1 MAYRAITS
9 SSGSSSYYAGVI
21 QELKN
26 KKSNYVKLRKDL
38 VDIDG
43 KLGLVYNTYFF
54 SAMDNLIKGYDCGGK
69 TIKHD
74 EVYSINLRLESNKSI
89 IERIKS
95 DVDAKI
101 KEIDSNISTYT
112 IYYNNAL
119 NYEKNQNNSLS
130 IN

>member
-1 MAYRAITS
+1 MAYRATTS
-9 SSGSSSYYAGVI
+9 SFGSSSYYAGVI

-26 KKSNYVKLRKDL
+26 KKSNYVKLQKDL

-69 TIKHD
+69 TIKQD
-74 EVYSINLRLESNKSI
+74 DIYSINLRLESNKSI
-89 IERIKS
+89 IEGIKS

-101 KEIDSNISTYT
+101 NDIDSNIYTNT
-112 IYYNNAL
+112 IYYSNAL

>member
-1 MAYRAITS
+1 MAYCAITS

-26 KKSNYVKLRKDL
+26 KKSNYVKLQKDL

-112 IYYNNAL
+112 TYYNDAL
-119 NYEKNQNNSLS
+119 NRERNRNNNLV

>member
-1 MAYRAITS
+1 MAYCAITS

-26 KKSNYVKLRKDL
+26 KKSNYVKLQKDL

-89 IERIKS
+89 VERIKS

-112 IYYNNAL
+112 TYYNDAL
-119 NYEKNQNNSLS
+119 NRERNPK
-130 IN
+130 

>member
-1 MAYRAITS
+1 MAYCAITS

-26 KKSNYVKLRKDL
+26 KKSNYVKLQKDL

-101 KEIDSNISTYT
+101 NDIDSNIYTNT

>member
-1 MAYRAITS
+1 MAYRTITS

-26 KKSNYVKLRKDL
+26 KKSNYVKLQKDL
-38 VDIDG
+38 VYIDS
-43 KLGLVYNTYFF
+43 KLTLVYNTYFL

-69 TIKHD
+69 TIKQD
-74 EVYSINLRLESNKSI
+74 DIYSIDLRLESNKSI

-95 DVDAKI
+95 DVDSKI
-101 KEIDSNISTYT
+101 KELSSKISTYT

-119 NYEKNQNNSLS
+119 SNERNRNNSLS

>member
-1 MAYRAITS
+1 MAYCAITS

-21 QELKN
+21 QELNN
-26 KKSNYVKLRKDL
+26 KRVNYVKLQKDL
-38 VDIDG
+38 SDIDG

-89 IERIKS
+89 IEGIKS

-101 KEIDSNISTYT
+101 KDIDSNISTYT
-112 IYYNNAL
+112 LYYNNAL
-119 NYEKNQNNSLS
+119 NYERNQNNSLS

>member
-1 MAYRAITS
+1 MAYCAITS

-26 KKSNYVKLRKDL
+26 KKSNYVKLQKDL
-38 VDIDG
+38 SDIDG
-43 KLGLVYNTYFF
+43 KLGLVYGRYFYK
-54 SAMDNLIKGYDCGGK
+54 AIDNLLKGYDCGGK

-89 IERIKS
+89 IEGIKS
-95 DVDAKI
+95 DVDARINELSSK
-101 KEIDSNISTYT
+101 ISTYT

-119 NYEKNQNNSLS
+119 SNERNRNNSLS

>member
-1 MAYRAITS
+1 MAYCAITS

-21 QELKN
+21 QELTN
-26 KKSNYVKLRKDL
+26 KKNNYVNLQKDL

-89 IERIKS
+89 IEGIKS

-112 IYYNNAL
+112 IYYTNAL

>member
-1 MAYRAITS
+1 MAYRATTS

-26 KKSNYVKLRKDL
+26 KKSNYVKLQKDL

-89 IERIKS
+89 IEGIKS

-112 IYYNNAL
+112 TYYNDAL
-119 NYEKNQNNSLS
+119 NRERNPK
-130 IN
+130 

>member
-9 SSGSSSYYAGVI
+9 SSSGSSYYAGVI

-26 KKSNYVKLRKDL
+26 KKSNYVKLKKDL
-38 VDIDG
+38 VDIDS
-43 KLGLVYNTYFF
+43 KLTLVYNTYFL

-69 TIKHD
+69 TIKQD
-74 EVYSINLRLESNKSI
+74 DIYSINLRLESNKSI

-95 DVDAKI
+95 DVDARI
-101 KEIDSNISTYT
+101 KELSSKIYTYT

-119 NYEKNQNNSLS
+119 SNERNRNNSLS

>member
-1 MAYRAITS
+1 MAYCAITS
-9 SSGSSSYYAGVI
+9 SSGSSSYYAGLI

-26 KKSNYVKLRKDL
+26 KKSNYVKLQKDL
-38 VDIDG
+38 VDIDS
-43 KLGLVYNTYFF
+43 KLTLVYNTYFF

-112 IYYNNAL
+112 TYYNDAL
-119 NYEKNQNNSLS
+119 NRERNRNNNLV

>member
-1 MAYRAITS
+1 MAYRATTS

-26 KKSNYVKLRKDL
+26 KKSNYVKLQKDL

-69 TIKHD
+69 TIKQNNS
-74 EVYSINLRLESNKSI
+74 YSINLRLESNKSI
-89 IERIKS
+89 IEGIKS

-112 IYYNNAL
+112 TYYNDAL
-119 NYEKNQNNSLS
+119 NRERKRNNNLV

>member
-9 SSGSSSYYAGVI
+9 SSGGSSYYAGVI

-26 KKSNYVKLRKDL
+26 KKSNYVKLKKDL
-38 VDIDG
+38 VDIDS
-43 KLGLVYNTYFF
+43 KLTLVYNTYFL

-69 TIKHD
+69 TIKQD
-74 EVYSINLRLESNKSI
+74 DIYSINLRLESNKSI

-95 DVDAKI
+95 DVDAII
-101 KEIDSNISTYT
+101 KELSSKIYTYT

-119 NYEKNQNNSLS
+119 SNERNRNNSLS

>member
-26 KKSNYVKLRKDL
+26 KKSNYVKLQKDL
-38 VDIDG
+38 VDIDS
-43 KLGLVYNTYFF
+43 KLTLVYNTYFF

-89 IERIKS
+89 VERIKS

-112 IYYNNAL
+112 TYYNDAL
-119 NYEKNQNNSLS
+119 NRERNRNNNLV

>member
-9 SSGSSSYYAGVI
+9 SSGGSSYYAGVI

-26 KKSNYVKLRKDL
+26 KKSNYVKLKKDL
-38 VDIDG
+38 VDIDS
-43 KLGLVYNTYFF
+43 KLTLVYNTYFL

-69 TIKHD
+69 TIKQD
-74 EVYSINLRLESNKSI
+74 DIYSINLRLESNKSI

-95 DVDAKI
+95 DVDARI
-101 KEIDSNISTYT
+101 KELSSKIYTYT

-119 NYEKNQNNSLS
+119 SNERNRNNSLS

>member
-1 MAYRAITS
+1 MAYRATTS
-9 SSGSSSYYAGVI
+9 SFGSSSYYAGVI
-21 QELKN
+21 QELNN
-26 KKSNYVKLRKDL
+26 KRVNYVKLQKDL
-38 VDIDG
+38 SDIDG

-69 TIKHD
+69 TIKQD
-74 EVYSINLRLESNKSI
+74 DIYSINLRLESNKSI
-89 IERIKS
+89 IEGIKS

-101 KEIDSNISTYT
+101 NDIDSNIYTNT

>member
-1 MAYRAITS
+1 MAYCAITS

-26 KKSNYVKLRKDL
+26 KKSNYVKLQKDL

-101 KEIDSNISTYT
+101 KKIDSNISTYT
-112 IYYNNAL
+112 TYYNDAL
-119 NYEKNQNNSLS
+119 NRERNRNNNLV

>member
-1 MAYRAITS
+1 MAYRATTS

-38 VDIDG
+38 VDIDS
-43 KLGLVYNTYFF
+43 KLTLVYNTYFF

-89 IERIKS
+89 IEGIKS

-112 IYYNNAL
+112 TYYNDAL
-119 NYEKNQNNSLS
+119 NRERNPK
-130 IN
+130 

>member
-1 MAYRAITS
+1 MAYRTITS
-9 SSGSSSYYAGVI
+9 SSGNSSYYAGVI

-26 KKSNYVKLRKDL
+26 KKSNYVKLQKDL
-38 VDIDG
+38 VYIDS
-43 KLGLVYNTYFF
+43 KLTLVYNTYFL

-69 TIKHD
+69 TIKQD
-74 EVYSINLRLESNKSI
+74 DIYSIDLRLESNKSI

-95 DVDAKI
+95 DVDSKI
-101 KEIDSNISTYT
+101 KELSSKISTYT

-119 NYEKNQNNSLS
+119 SNERNRNNSLS

>member
-1 MAYRAITS
+1 MAYRATTS

-38 VDIDG
+38 VDIDS
-43 KLGLVYNTYFF
+43 KLTLVYNTYFF

-119 NYEKNQNNSLS
+119 NYEKKSK
-130 IN
+130 

>member
-1 MAYRAITS
+1 MAYRATTS
-9 SSGSSSYYAGVI
+9 SFGSSSYYAGVI

-26 KKSNYVKLRKDL
+26 KKSNYVKLQKDL

-69 TIKHD
+69 TIKQD
-74 EVYSINLRLESNKSI
+74 DIYSINLRLESNKSI
-89 IERIKS
+89 IEGIKS

-101 KEIDSNISTYT
+101 NDIDSNIYTNT

>member
-1 MAYRAITS
+1 MAYRATTS

-26 KKSNYVKLRKDL
+26 KKSNYVKLQKDL

-43 KLGLVYNTYFF
+43 KLGLVYGRYFF

-119 NYEKNQNNSLS
+119 NYGKNQNNSLS

>member
-1 MAYRAITS
+1 MAYSATS
-9 SSGSSSYYAGVI
+9 SYGSSSYYAGVI

-26 KKSNYVKLRKDL
+26 KKSNYVKLQKDL

-69 TIKHD
+69 TIKQD
-74 EVYSINLRLESNKSI
+74 DIYSINLRLESNKSI
-89 IERIKS
+89 IEGIKS

-101 KEIDSNISTYT
+101 NDIDSNIYTNT
-112 IYYNNAL
+112 IYYSNAL

>member
-26 KKSNYVKLRKDL
+26 KKSNYVKLQKDL
-38 VDIDG
+38 VYIDS
-43 KLGLVYNTYFF
+43 KLTLVYNTYFL

-69 TIKHD
+69 TIKQD
-74 EVYSINLRLESNKSI
+74 DIYSIDLRLESNKSI

-95 DVDAKI
+95 DVDSKI
-101 KEIDSNISTYT
+101 KELSSKISTYT
-112 IYYNNAL
+112 TYYNDAL
-119 NYEKNQNNSLS
+119 NRERNRNNNLV

>member
-1 MAYRAITS
+1 MAYRATTS

-26 KKSNYVKLRKDL
+26 KKSNYVKLQKDL

>member
-1 MAYRAITS
+1 MAYCAITS

-26 KKSNYVKLRKDL
+26 KKSNYVKLQKDL

-43 KLGLVYNTYFF
+43 KLGLVYGRYFYK
-54 SAMDNLIKGYDCGGK
+54 AIDNLLKGYDCGGK

-89 IERIKS
+89 IEGIKS

-101 KEIDSNISTYT
+101 KKIDSNISTYT
-112 IYYNNAL
+112 TYYNDAL
-119 NYEKNQNNSLS
+119 NRERNRNNNLV

>member
-1 MAYRAITS
+1 MAYCAITS

-26 KKSNYVKLRKDL
+26 KKSNYVKLQKDL

-54 SAMDNLIKGYDCGGK
+54 SSMDNLIKGYDCGGK

-89 IERIKS
+89 IEGIKS

>member
-1 MAYRAITS
+1 MAYRATTS

-38 VDIDG
+38 VDIDS
-43 KLGLVYNTYFF
+43 KLTLVYNTYLF

-69 TIKHD
+69 TIKQD
-74 EVYSINLRLESNKSI
+74 DIYSINLRLESNKSI
-89 IERIKS
+89 IEGIKS

-112 IYYNNAL
+112 TYYNDAL
-119 NYEKNQNNSLS
+119 YRERNPK
-130 IN
+130 

>member
-1 MAYRAITS
+1 MAYRATTS

-26 KKSNYVKLRKDL
+26 KKSNYVKLQKDL

-112 IYYNNAL
+112 TYYNDAL
-119 NYEKNQNNSLS
+119 NRERNRNNNLV

>member
-1 MAYRAITS
+1 MAYRTITS
-9 SSGSSSYYAGVI
+9 SSSSSSYYAGVI

-26 KKSNYVKLRKDL
+26 KKSNYVKLQKDL
-38 VDIDG
+38 VYIDS
-43 KLGLVYNTYFF
+43 KLTLVYNTYFL

-69 TIKHD
+69 TIKQD
-74 EVYSINLRLESNKSI
+74 DIYSIDLRLESNKSI

-95 DVDAKI
+95 DVDSKI
-101 KEIDSNISTYT
+101 KELSSKISTYT

-119 NYEKNQNNSLS
+119 SNERNRNNSLS

>member
-38 VDIDG
+38 VDIDS
-43 KLGLVYNTYFF
+43 KLTLVYNTYFL
-54 SAMDNLIKGYDCGGK
+54 SAMDNLKKGYDCGGK
-69 TIKHD
+69 TIKQD
-74 EVYSINLRLESNKSI
+74 DIYSIDLRLESNKSI
-89 IERIKS
+89 IEGIKS

-101 KEIDSNISTYT
+101 KELSSKISTYT
-112 IYYNNAL
+112 AYYNNAL
-119 NYEKNQNNSLS
+119 SNERNRKNSLS